1 MEVYKFPSFS
11 GIKTSK
17 ETPLAIMA
25 TNLPNFPG
33 AYNR

>member
-1 MEVYKFPSFS
+1 MEVYKCPPFS
-11 GIKTSK
+11 GIKNSK

-33 AYNR
+33 AQNR